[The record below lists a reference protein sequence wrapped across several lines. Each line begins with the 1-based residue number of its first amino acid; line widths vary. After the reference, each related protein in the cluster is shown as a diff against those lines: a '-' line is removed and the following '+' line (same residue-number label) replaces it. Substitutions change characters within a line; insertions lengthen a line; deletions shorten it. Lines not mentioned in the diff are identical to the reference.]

1 MFREERNNFQSEVIN
16 LQGRDKSG
24 WLEQI
29 SRFKYK
35 IIVSLTREVPSQKP
49 EESKSGILCSL
60 VPTINGHSF
69 KICQLTPY
77 IRTALSNQ
85 RSFHSLHSFK
95 SCNHI
100 FPNSPIFQTFPISF
114 ITYYMYI
121 TIYVYYYIYIY
132 IYI

>member
-60 VPTINGHSF
+60 VPTINDTH
-69 KICQLTPY
+69 L
-77 IRTALSNQ
+77 
-85 RSFHSLHSFK
+85 RSAS
-95 SCNHI
+95 
-100 FPNSPIFQTFPISF
+100 
-114 ITYYMYI
+114 
-121 TIYVYYYIYIY
+121 
-132 IYI
+132 